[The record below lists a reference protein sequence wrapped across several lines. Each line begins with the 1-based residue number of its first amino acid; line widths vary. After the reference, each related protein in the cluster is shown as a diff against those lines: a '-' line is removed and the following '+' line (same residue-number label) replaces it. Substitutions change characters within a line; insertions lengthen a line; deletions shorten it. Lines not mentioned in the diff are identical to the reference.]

1 MHYTTFLVKLLKSWI
16 PASRAGMTPPTTQI
30 ICKLQCSYTKMLGQH
45 FHTISSSTLFS
56 HNAFIL
62 TNLVKSWI
70 PVSEHWDDILLVL
83 KPQHCHASRAGMTAK
98 SKLLVSIMICNRSN
112 EKGSHL
118 T

>member
-1 MHYTTFLVKLLKSWI
+1 MIVHYTTFLVKLLKSWI

-62 TNLVKSWI
+62 TNLVESWI
-70 PVSEHWDDILLVL
+70 PVPGYLDDTISVL
-83 KPQHCHASRAGMTAK
+83 KSQCCTHCNDGK
-98 SKLLVSIMICNRSN
+98 K
-112 EKGSHL
+112 
-118 T
+118 